1 MIAGGPYCDTGR
13 KSGIPSPVNTL
24 EKVLSPSFSIREFVP
39 GFLSG
44 SQTMFTRVS
53 WLHTRAEGG
62 LPERGGRFLE
72 TLFRKLEPFGL
83 LQLPAGGRMR
93 ETQPV
98 FTVPKT

>member
-1 MIAGGPYCDTGR
+1 
-13 KSGIPSPVNTL
+13 
-24 EKVLSPSFSIREFVP
+24 
-39 GFLSG
+39 
-44 SQTMFTRVS
+44 MFTRVS

-83 LQLPAGGRMR
+83 LQHPTGRRMR

-98 FTVPKT
+98 LAVSKTWIRAGSEPSG